1 MTIMIIGCLTLA
13 LIGLWLHTK
22 ESRDTPP
29 GGGAGRTGAHLPI
42 SGLPT
47 LPLAARLALNL
58 GKRGRK
64 HQGAA
69 RALRQELGKK
79 VGKRRE
85 TSVPSSDVSS
95 DVTQRRRE
103 ITSHYD
109 YRRLSAKRER
119 GERVWT
125 HLSRSILPFLIQGN
139 LFFFSPVVFERH
151 NKKQRTRRSLC
162 LRARSAVAA

>member
-1 MTIMIIGCLTLA
+1 MTLMIIGCLTLA

-22 ESRDTPP
+22 ETRDTTP

-79 VGKRRE
+79 VGKRGE
-85 TSVPSSDVSS
+85 TSVPSSDETEETS
-95 DVTQRRRE
+95 DVTRRRRE

-119 GERVWT
+119 GEG
-125 HLSRSILPFLIQGN
+125 LDS
-139 LFFFSPVVFERH
+139 
-151 NKKQRTRRSLC
+151 SLT
-162 LRARSAVAA
+162 

>member
-1 MTIMIIGCLTLA
+1 MTLMIIGCLTLA

-22 ESRDTPP
+22 ETRDTTP

-79 VGKRRE
+79 VGKRGE

-95 DVTQRRRE
+95 DVTRRRRE

-119 GERVWT
+119 GEG
-125 HLSRSILPFLIQGN
+125 LDS
-139 LFFFSPVVFERH
+139 
-151 NKKQRTRRSLC
+151 SLT
-162 LRARSAVAA
+162 

>member
-1 MTIMIIGCLTLA
+1 MTLMIIACLTLA

-22 ESRDTPP
+22 ETRDTPP

-42 SGLPT
+42 SGLLT

-58 GKRGRK
+58 GKGGRK

-95 DVTQRRRE
+95 DVTRRRRE
-103 ITSHYD
+103 NTSHYD
-109 YRRLSAKRER
+109 CRRLSAKRER
-119 GERVWT
+119 REG
-125 HLSRSILPFLIQGN
+125 LDS
-139 LFFFSPVVFERH
+139 
-151 NKKQRTRRSLC
+151 SLT
-162 LRARSAVAA
+162 

>member
-1 MTIMIIGCLTLA
+1 MTLMIIGCLTLA
-13 LIGLWLHTK
+13 LMGLWLHTK
-22 ESRDTPP
+22 ETRDTTP

-69 RALRQELGKK
+69 RALRQELAKK
-79 VGKRRE
+79 VGKRGE
-85 TSVPSSDVSS
+85 TSVPSSDETEETS
-95 DVTQRRRE
+95 DVTRRRRE

-119 GERVWT
+119 GEG
-125 HLSRSILPFLIQGN
+125 LDS
-139 LFFFSPVVFERH
+139 
-151 NKKQRTRRSLC
+151 SLT
-162 LRARSAVAA
+162 